1 MEGNFINDLV
11 QMTGSIFPI
20 GIMIAGPMM
29 TISFVLLLLFS
40 FLGRAVP
47 QMNVFSESFSFRILT
62 GLIVLGHDVW
72 IDGRAYRS
80 IHSRYPDRLNE
91 YC

>member
-1 MEGNFINDLV
+1 MISG
-11 QMTGSIFPI
+11 PI
-20 GIMIAGPMM
+20 M

-62 GLIVLGHDVW
+62 GLIVLGMTCGLMAEHIAQFIRV
-72 IDGRAYRS
+72 S
-80 IHSRYPDRLNE
+80 HRLMNTAKGLLT
-91 YC
+91 

>member
-1 MEGNFINDLV
+1 
-11 QMTGSIFPI
+11 
-20 GIMIAGPMM
+20 MM

-62 GLIVLGHDVW
+62 GLLVLGMTCELMAEHIAQFIRGIPTDL
-72 IDGRAYRS
+72 
-80 IHSRYPDRLNE
+80 LNTAKGLMS
-91 YC
+91 